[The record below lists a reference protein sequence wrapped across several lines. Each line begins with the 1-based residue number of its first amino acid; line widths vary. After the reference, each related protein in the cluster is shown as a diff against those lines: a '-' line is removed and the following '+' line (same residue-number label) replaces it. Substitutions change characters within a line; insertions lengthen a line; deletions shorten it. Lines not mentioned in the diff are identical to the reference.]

1 MEFGT
6 LENAAGHD
14 SPEPGA
20 FGAAWTASMWPLA
33 LAAGVEEVCTTG
45 DRSVMD
51 WTGMDWNGLGWNG
64 MEWNGM
70 ERNGMEWNGIECAQ
84 VYHCGP
90 QYNVM

>member
-51 WTGMDWNGLGWNG
+51 WTGMDWTGLEWTG

-70 ERNGMEWNGIECAQ
+70 RPGVSLWTAI
-84 VYHCGP
+84 
-90 QYNVM
+90 